1 MPETCLD
8 AKESAFSLTIFP
20 LLLTL
25 TIVSKYKDLFVEE
38 KRAKI
43 QSICVCQVSFHQG
56 TLPAPPMHFLRDLFP
71 ILKFNNVLKCVV
83 DLICF
88 VQ

>member
-1 MPETCLD
+1 MPETCLN

-20 LLLTL
+20 LLLNL
-25 TIVSKYKDLFVEE
+25 TIVSEYKDLFGEE
-38 KRAKI
+38 KRVRI
-43 QSICVCQVSFHQG
+43 QSICVCQVFFHQG
-56 TLPAPPMHFLRDLFP
+56 ALPAPPMHFLRDLFP

-83 DLICF
+83 HLICF